1 MIAGTARTFVVS
13 WSQTEL
19 DGLPDCPVDGLQ
31 EGSAWLWRGL
41 SIPISVPDDIQTY
54 GNSAA
59 FAEAGSSRRA
69 AAAMVHRLVGGP
81 ASRPLTAAY
90 GQPGS
95 DDALADSYFV
105 VSNGAQIFTVT
116 IIPVGPG
123 APPLLMFHQSIPPAD
138 SELWVVRTEL
148 AAPVDMEPEG
158 TGVICFASGTTIDTP
173 SGPRNVEDLCPGD
186 EVRTRDCG
194 TQEVLWTGH
203 CRMTG
208 ARLHAMPH
216 LRPVLIRPGALGI
229 ERPHSGLLVSP
240 DHRILVRG
248 KAARHLFGTDEV
260 LAQASGLVDGTSV
273 MIEPR
278 MREVTYVHIMLPSH
292 QVIWAN
298 GVETESF
305 HPANAALGSL
315 GASDREQLFNLYPE
329 IEKDPRRYGAPARR
343 LLTRTEMAIL
353 RTEAA

>member
-1 MIAGTARTFVVS
+1 MVTGSDRTFVVS

-19 DGLPDCPVDGLQ
+19 DGLPDCPIDALR
-31 EGSAWLWRGL
+31 EGAAWSWQGL
-41 SIPISVPDDIQTY
+41 SIPISVPNEIRTLY
-54 GNSAA
+54 GSASTSD
-59 FAEAGSSRRA
+59 AGSSRRA
-69 AAAMVHRLVGGP
+69 AAEVVHRLVGGP
-81 ASRPLTAAY
+81 AVMSAGGDTGAT
-90 GQPGS
+90 S
-95 DDALADSYFV
+95 DSGGLPDSFFV
-105 VSNGAQIFTVT
+105 VSNGAQIFTIT

-123 APPLLMFHQSIPPAD
+123 APPLLMFHQSIPPAN

-148 AAPVDMEPEG
+148 GSAADTKPDE
-158 TGVICFASGTTIDTP
+158 TGVICFAGGTQIDTP
-173 SGPRNVEDLCPGD
+173 SGARAVETLKPGD
-186 EVRTRDCG
+186 KVRTRDSG
-194 TQEVLWTGH
+194 TQEILWTGH

-278 MREVTYVHIMLPSH
+278 IREVTYVHLMLPSH
-292 QVIWAN
+292 QIIWAN

-305 HPANAALGSL
+305 HPASAALESL
-315 GASDREQLFNLYPE
+315 GTEDRDELFDLCPE
-329 IEKDPRRYGAPARR
+329 IETDPRRYGAPARR
-343 LLTRTEMAIL
+343 MLTRTEMAIL